1 MHVSM
6 DEPHRMLN
14 NKNKSEDTYDTVP
27 FAEQFRNKIKQY
39 VFAKGIEKGKE
50 MTNTFILGWIYRVRR
65 RGDHL
70 RDTYKELDG
79 RGLFC

>member
-1 MHVSM
+1 M
-6 DEPHRMLN
+6 DEPHIMLN
-14 NKNKSEDTYDTVP
+14 NKNKSENTYDTVP

-39 VFAKGIEKGKE
+39 VFVKGIEKGKE
-50 MTNTFILGWIYRVRR
+50 MINTFIYRVDIYRVRR